1 MFLDS
6 FVSVFISIS
15 LNINI
20 MACKSVLIKCQNVQK
35 FLRRRNSQIKGSRS
49 SIYAAFVEAT
59 TVGKHLIAEKF
70 NCKCKRGDLR
80 ERAFWKRLVF
90 WQVQIQLSRNYHIPC
105 TVSNAKDIVIIS
117 LIKNLYDWGENFPFT
132 LHLSDSG
139 GTQISDK
146 V

>member
-1 MFLDS
+1 
-6 FVSVFISIS
+6 
-15 LNINI
+15 

-80 ERAFWKRLVF
+80 ENAFRKRLILNKCKFSFLETITYRV
-90 WQVQIQLSRNYHIPC
+90 L
-105 TVSNAKDIVIIS
+105 
-117 LIKNLYDWGENFPFT
+117 FPMQKT
-132 LHLSDSG
+132 LLLFL
-139 GTQISDK
+139 
-146 V
+146 